1 MHKKVQNFDFWPIF
15 LILSTWMWCI
25 WWISMRWDEM
35 GLYEFIWDE
44 FTWDEFKRLI
54 KLTSQVVAN
63 LVRSLV
69 RSLPIKASYS
79 SQLQLSSGLGMLPV
93 CLLVHQRQIWITA
106 LRILLIF
113 GQKLDIDI
121 LRKLTEPFFR
131 KKFFWM
137 IQVRKTVFFGGFW
150 TISQKLQ

>member
-15 LILSTWMWCI
+15 LILSTWMWWI
-25 WWISMRWDEM
+25 WWILMRWDEM

-79 SQLQLSSGLGMLPV
+79 S
-93 CLLVHQRQIWITA
+93 HQRWAHSWDSYSQLVSLT
-106 LRILLIF
+106 
-113 GQKLDIDI
+113 KLSYFLAHD
-121 LRKLTEPFFR
+121 FAN
-131 KKFFWM
+131 FWSE
-137 IQVRKTVFFGGFW
+137 VRYRKTEKNYRALFSKKIFEWSKF
-150 TISQKLQ
+150 

>member
-1 MHKKVQNFDFWPIF
+1 MGPIMHKKVQNFDFWPIF
-15 LILSTWMWCI
+15 LILSTWMWWI
-25 WWISMRWDEM
+25 WWILMRWDEM

-79 SQLQLSSGLGMLPV
+79 SHQRWAHSWDCPCV
-93 CLLVHQRQIWITA
+93 CLVNYEISVTA

-113 GQKLDIDI
+113 GQKLDFEI
-121 LRKLTEPFFR
+121 LRILTKPFFR
-131 KKFFWM
+131 KKFLNDPK
-137 IQVRKTVFFGGFW
+137 RPKTVFLTIPLIFW
-150 TISQKLQ
+150 

>member
-1 MHKKVQNFDFWPIF
+1 MGPLMHKKVQNFDFWPIF

-79 SQLQLSSGLGMLPV
+79 SQLQLSSTGKMSVRLMTSYGTS
-93 CLLVHQRQIWITA
+93 H

-113 GQKLDIDI
+113 GQKLAIDI
-121 LRKLTEPFFR
+121 LRLLTEPFFR
-131 KKFFWM
+131 KKIFNNPKFKKNTGRTTNN
-137 IQVRKTVFFGGFW
+137 VR
-150 TISQKLQ
+150 LRLN